1 LLSDSS
7 NWLIS
12 GYCRAKSNLGQV
24 KSRLARHRRK
34 SLPAVVS
41 LQTMAGMTVQ
51 RARIRFLYLV
61 AAMALA
67 VPLANCT
74 TSGGTPDDKMGRALV
89 APGKYRLYDCV
100 QLAEVGRST
109 ASREEELR
117 GLIAKAG
124 TGFGG
129 SLVATAA
136 YKPEYYQV
144 HGELNEI
151 RREAAGKNCK
161 FAPGVPALTANG
173 KPANRR

>member
-1 LLSDSS
+1 M
-7 NWLIS
+7 
-12 GYCRAKSNLGQV
+12 
-24 KSRLARHRRK
+24 LA
-34 SLPAVVS
+34 SL
-41 LQTMAGMTVQ
+41 
-51 RARIRFLYLV
+51 
-61 AAMALA
+61 AAMLA
-67 VPLANCT
+67 GCT

-124 TGFGG
+124 TDFGG

-151 RREAAGKNCK
+151 RQEAAGKNCK
-161 FAPGVPALTANG
+161 FVPGAANSVAG
-173 KPANRR
+173 ARISNRR